1 MMQGKMFKNTQ
12 EFAIYIDEVVATRK
26 LTHMEAV
33 LEYCKDYFIDPE
45 DISSMINKTLKQK
58 IAVNMRDENYL
69 PKVAKL
75 DI

>member
-1 MMQGKMFKNTQ
+1 M
-12 EFAIYIDEVVATRK
+12 VSSRK
-26 LTHMEAV
+26 ITHMEAV
-33 LEYCKDYFIDPE
+33 LEYCKENFIDPE
-45 DISSMINKTLKQK
+45 DISSMVNKNLKQK

>member
-1 MMQGKMFKNTQ
+1 MQGKMFKSTQ
-12 EFAIYIDEVVATRK
+12 EFALYIDSVVAESG

-33 LEYCKDYFIDPE
+33 LQYCEENFIDPE

-58 IAVNMRDENYL
+58 IAVNMMEENLL
-69 PKVAKL
+69 PKRATL